1 MGKVVTKPIEF
12 GWCFRHAE
20 TAEVQGL
27 IGQFPSGPQSM
38 EVSSGAGP
46 LAFVAGD
53 DTLEIILST
62 NKIRRDSVA
71 SGQFTAKEA
80 AYRFTAA
87 ITSVVGFPR
96 SFLIGAFQEVNPKFV
111 KFFVLA
117 ASAFPVPQVP
127 TFSYFT
133 ELLQSKF
140 GIPIPLEVT
149 KGLVVPY
156 AKLPNPIA
164 AFSKVAGCDEEK
176 VRAFV
181 HGIRKS
187 PEDFKEALVPDIL
200 DASCSKNFDSLLTAF
215 QAAQPKGDACI
226 QFFKDEVTAKRTVVA
241 PDTLR
246 AVYFFCFDA
255 SPLFVGNGFGFSGM
269 VNPVNEVPFAA
280 ATFFQQIQSREFIV
294 PGTSTSTL
302 KIGTQFFRLFFP
314 TIPDAKT
321 TAKDNMFNGAF
332 YQFLE

>member
-1 MGKVVTKPIEF
+1 MG
-12 GWCFRHAE
+12 
-20 TAEVQGL
+20 
-27 IGQFPSGPQSM
+27 
-38 EVSSGAGP
+38 
-46 LAFVAGD
+46 
-53 DTLEIILST
+53 
-62 NKIRRDSVA
+62 
-71 SGQFTAKEA
+71 
-80 AYRFTAA
+80 A

-96 SFLIGAFQEVNPKFV
+96 SFLIGAFREVNPKFV

-117 ASAFPVPQVP
+117 ASAFPAPQVP

-156 AKLPNPIA
+156 AELPNPIA

-187 PEDFKEALVPDIL
+187 PEDFKTALVPDIL
-200 DASCSKNFDSLLTAF
+200 DASCSKNFNSLFTAF

-226 QFFKDEVTAKRTVVA
+226 QFFKDAVTAKRTVVA

-280 ATFFQQIQSREFIV
+280 ATFFQKTQSREFIV

-302 KIGTQFFRLFFP
+302 KIRTQFFRLFFP
-314 TIPDAKT
+314 PIPDAKT
-321 TAKDNMFNGAF
+321 TAKDNKFNGAF